1 MCSCHPHIGSRN
13 KESLGKT
20 NLRTIDEVLDA
31 MVQQN
36 KAQLHIKERT
46 LFTTKLKRAV
56 LTARI
61 HNDITEM
68 QLFTQ
73 LAVEAQRQVES
84 WDTKLREQRG
94 KRAQAQGP
102 YQSPEEKI
110 DIEQEPL
117 DCIDFHTRLDIGNA
131 KPSADDPYTANTL
144 RHRDWQEQHHRVLF
158 FSAGFYHDLDM
169 GVEEVELYTRAEE
182 VRQQILAPS
191 EKKFEKLLVV
201 VKNGMQ
207 RVELGESHML
217 LASKFKGGIVLGR
230 HLEELEFIRNLLNQQ
245 LTLLN
250 QWRQDLIHRLTQPLM
265 QDGEE
270 GEQYQYSID
279 LQHTLESYLHYYG
292 RMLTFRRDLISGT
305 EETVAK
311 HVANVQ
317 SQNDHESMVK
327 RREDRISS
335 FTRKHEDQPNKEETL
350 DKRLEMEMNR
360 LITPDLVSTLRSI
373 RTDIKSLVNDMSLA
387 HTEKQMAAQEDLRL
401 KDEQNHQ
408 SKLVLELE
416 K

>member
-1 MCSCHPHIGSRN
+1 
-13 KESLGKT
+13 
-20 NLRTIDEVLDA
+20 
-31 MVQQN
+31 
-36 KAQLHIKERT
+36 
-46 LFTTKLKRAV
+46 
-56 LTARI
+56 
-61 HNDITEM
+61 
-68 QLFTQ
+68 
-73 LAVEAQRQVES
+73 
-84 WDTKLREQRG
+84 
-94 KRAQAQGP
+94 
-102 YQSPEEKI
+102 
-110 DIEQEPL
+110 
-117 DCIDFHTRLDIGNA
+117 
-131 KPSADDPYTANTL
+131 
-144 RHRDWQEQHHRVLF
+144 
-158 FSAGFYHDLDM
+158 M

-201 VKNGMQ
+201 VVKNSMQ
-207 RVELGESHML
+207 RIELGENYML

-250 QWRQDLIHRLTQPLM
+250 QWRQDLIHRMTQPLM

-327 RREDRISS
+327 RREDRIRS
-335 FTRKHEDQPNKEETL
+335 FTRKHEEQPNKEENL

-360 LITPDLVSTLRSI
+360 LITPNLVSTL
-373 RTDIKSLVNDMSLA
+373 
-387 HTEKQMAAQEDLRL
+387 
-401 KDEQNHQ
+401 
-408 SKLVLELE
+408 
-416 K
+416 